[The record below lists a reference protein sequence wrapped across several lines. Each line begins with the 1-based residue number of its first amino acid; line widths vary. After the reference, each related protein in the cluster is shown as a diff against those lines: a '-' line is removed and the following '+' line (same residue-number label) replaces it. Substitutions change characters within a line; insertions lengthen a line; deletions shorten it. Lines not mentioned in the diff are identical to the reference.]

1 MLKLMIQ
8 KELKTIISSPKFAAT
23 FGACSILILLSV
35 FIGINEYQEN
45 VKAYDTAKQ
54 LNDQRLAESM
64 SWHGMSNQIFRKPQV
79 MQIWVSGVQN
89 DIGRLSSVGNYEG
102 VKLRRSSYS
111 DDPIFAVFRFIDF
124 AFITQVA
131 LSLLAI
137 LFTYDAINGE
147 RERGTLKLTF
157 ANAVPRAKYIFAKF
171 IGSTLGLVIPLLI
184 PILLGLLML
193 LLYRIPVTGDDWAKI
208 VVLLLIS
215 ILFFVFFIAAGLM
228 VSAMTRHSATS
239 FMILLVAWVTM
250 VLIVPRAGVMLAG
263 QLVEIPSVAEVE
275 SQQAAYEQAAWDTH
289 YEKMEENRRTR
300 RQQTANMTP
309 AEREAFEE
317 ENMWNWMEEEEAS
330 RKEIQKDISDHIK
343 KLNEDHRN
351 RRSEQERLGFSL
363 SRFSPASAYQ
373 LACMTLANTNISL
386 KNAYEDALNQYRDD
400 FLAFTTRKQE
410 ENEGTSGLRISIDS
424 EAGFSVSGSRGIE
437 SLDLSEIPRFESPNH
452 RLTSVA
458 NDTILDVGILML
470 YTITAFAIGFF
481 AFLRYDVR

>member
-1 MLKLMIQ
+1 MLKLMIL
-8 KELKTIISSPKFAAT
+8 KELKSIISSPKFAAT
-23 FGACSILILLSV
+23 FGACSILILLSI

-45 VKAYDTAKQ
+45 VKAYDTASQ
-54 LNDQRLAESM
+54 LNNQRLAESL

-79 MQIWVSGVQN
+79 MQILVSGVQN
-89 DIGRLSSVGNYEG
+89 DIGRLSSVGRYEG
-102 VKLRRSSYS
+102 IKLRRSSYS

-157 ANAVPRAKYIFAKF
+157 ANAVPRAKYILAKF
-171 IGSTLGLVIPLLI
+171 LGSTLGLVIPLLI
-184 PILLGLLML
+184 PILIGILLML
-193 LLYRIPVTGDDWAKI
+193 LYRVPITGEDWIKI
-208 VVLLLIS
+208 SVLLLTS

-228 VSAMTRHSATS
+228 VSAMTRRSSTS

-263 QLVEIPSVAEVE
+263 QLVTIPSVAEIE
-275 SQQAAYEQAAWDTH
+275 SQQAAYEQSAWDAH
-289 YEKMEENRRTR
+289 YDKMEEARIAR
-300 RQQTANMTP
+300 RQQMANMTP
-309 AEREAFEE
+309 AEKEAFEE
-317 ENMWNWMEEEEAS
+317 DNMWGWMEEEEAS
-330 RKEIQKDISDHIK
+330 RKKIQGEISDHNK

-373 LACMTLANTNISL
+373 LACMTLANTNIML
-386 KNAYEDALNQYRDD
+386 KNSYEDALNQYRDG
-400 FLAFTTRKQE
+400 FLAFTSRKQE
-410 ENEGTSGLRISIDS
+410 ENEGTSGIRISIDS
-424 EAGFSVSGSRGIE
+424 ETGFSFSGSRGIE
-437 SLDLSEIPRFESPNH
+437 SLDLSEIPRFDVPRQTLS
-452 RLTSVA
+452 TIA
-458 NDTILDVGILML
+458 NSTILDVGILL
-470 YTITAFAIGFF
+470 FYTIAAFALGFF